1 MLRLLARQNGAWSRG
16 KLRSLDRTVSDT
28 VIAPL
33 RNYSTTQVLWEGE
46 DGDADADAAAA
57 AAAAKK
63 IVAETDLKNKMAARD
78 FNSRR
83 ADYKRQVSVLRK
95 EYADEVAQQRAQ
107 DKAEQE
113 ARARELTRRRLERQR
128 LKNIRSAENAMRQKA
143 IREQT
148 AREFDEHLRLMQ
160 IARDAKNERYA
171 MARQLVID
179 ELEEEAPLWVTSHD
193 EVEAAFTPEAEQ
205 LLWARP
211 GGVFGETNPS
221 MDTSLWQYET
231 HTWHM
236 DRTYK
241 SQRQILMEE
250 IEEIAYNEANIDNTF
265 WTPEKVEERRRL
277 EEKARLRA
285 MVHSAGRTE
294 LLKKQKN
301 MLEEEFAIEE
311 GDVPRQA
318 PAPSHKMLS
327 NDAALER
334 EGSRLLMDDPTKFFV
349 FDKSLEDEAVHGSTK
364 RESDEESEAY
374 AGPALGSP
382 VALRDPLREGSHQ
395 NKVFPY
401 AIGKIPKPDM
411 RTEREKKQQEREERM
426 WAASQLELASENID
440 IELAAEQQTAE
451 DLEPPLNYDE
461 HEWDSDEEEWNKGL
475 DPETDARI
483 MNTPREKRYKEDDLA
498 WVVEELEGKVKHLEQ
513 QFSQDVE
520 GLKQLAKSEI
530 RASEDEAEEA
540 EEGSLEAA
548 LLALSDKELYA
559 LTDLDERYTEDMSPE
574 DFTAAAEGI
583 PGLTEDQVKAII
595 SRERD

>member
-1 MLRLLARQNGAWSRG
+1 MLRSLARRNGAWSRG
-16 KLRSLDRTVSDT
+16 KLRSIDRTASET

-33 RNYSTTQVLWEGE
+33 RVYSTTQVL
-46 DGDADADAAAA
+46 GDDADAATS
-57 AAAAKK
+57 KK
-63 IVAETDLKNKMAARD
+63 ADTETLLKNKMAARD

-83 ADYKRQVSVLRK
+83 ADYKRQVSLLRR
-95 EYADEVAQQRAQ
+95 EYADEVAQQRAA

-113 ARARELTRRRLERQR
+113 ALARELTRRRLERQR

-143 IREQT
+143 LREQRG
-148 AREFDEHLRLMQ
+148 REFDEHLQLMQ
-160 IARDAKNERYA
+160 IQRDAKNERFA

-179 ELEEEAPLWVTSHD
+179 ELEEEAPLWMTTHA
-193 EVEAAFTPEAEQ
+193 EVDAAFTPEEEQ
-205 LLWARP
+205 LLWTRP
-211 GGVFGETNPS
+211 GGVFGAPNPS
-221 MDTSLWQYET
+221 MDTEFWQYET

-241 SQRQILMEE
+241 SQREILLEE
-250 IEEIAYNEANIDNTF
+250 LEEMAYDEANIDSSF
-265 WTPEKVEERRRL
+265 WTPERVEERRRL

-294 LLKKQKN
+294 LLKKQN
-301 MLEEEFAIEE
+301 QMLEEEFAIEE
-311 GDVPRQA
+311 GDVPKQA

-327 NDAALER
+327 NDVALER
-334 EGSRLLMDDPTKFFV
+334 EGSRLLMEDPTKFFV
-349 FDKSLEDEAVHGSTK
+349 FDKSLGDEAVHGSE
-364 RESDEESEAY
+364 RRGPEASEAY
-374 AGPALGSP
+374 EGPTLGAP

-401 AIGKIPKPDM
+401 AVGKIPKPDM

-426 WAASQLELASENID
+426 WAAAQLEKASENID

-475 DPETDARI
+475 DPQEDAKI
-483 MNTPREKRYKEDDLA
+483 LNTPRERRYKEDDIA
-498 WVVEELEGKVKHLEQ
+498 WVVETLEGKIKHLEQ

-520 GLKQLAKSEI
+520 GLKQAAKSEI
-530 RASEDEAEEA
+530 RASEDEREEA

-548 LLALSDKELYA
+548 LFALTDKELYA

-574 DFTAAAEGI
+574 EFAAAAEGI
-583 PGLTEDQVKAII
+583 PGLTEDQVKSVV
-595 SRERD
+595 SRERSPGGTNA